1 MSNCLNFSML
11 FKTSLGSINGG
22 ESESNIIT
30 AKKVTLPDGRS
41 LPYLSGQ
48 CIRRMLKERFAEMG
62 EVLSPINAP
71 EAQEQESRKRAKS
84 PDFTSGDPA
93 TYIDDDLLG
102 YLQAEKKEVRRRTAP
117 VRASA
122 AVGLFPYAGD
132 RDYGTR
138 SKEASREEVTEEG
151 GQKLTGNIFETEIYY
166 NIFRTT
172 LLVEL
177 DRVGVFQPWELG
189 KLQDLEG
196 TRDET
201 ERRRRVR
208 VLAEAIL
215 NLWGGGKQSRLLTD
229 LGPKLLIYT
238 RQSRKNPILLEALMM
253 DDQQQLQIQPLVEAL
268 SDYRQ
273 YLDKVIVGVRTGFI
287 SDEQKNQLQEELTKV
302 NGLAD
307 KLTFDSIGKASLA
320 IFNDIDQM
328 ELPQSRE
335 V

>member
-1 MSNCLNFSML
+1 ML

-215 NLWGGGKQSRLLTD
+215 NLWGGGKQSRLLTY

>member
-1 MSNCLNFSML
+1 ML

-22 ESESNIIT
+22 ESEGNIIT

-41 LPYLSGQ
+41 LPYISGQ
-48 CIRRMLKERFAEMG
+48 CIRHMLKERLAEMG

-71 EAQEQESRKRAKS
+71 ELQEHESRKRAKS

-102 YLQAEKKEVRRRTAP
+102 YLQAKAGEQRRRTAP

-138 SKEASREEVTEEG
+138 SKESSREELTEKE
-151 GQKLTGNIFETEIYY
+151 GQKLTANIFETEIYY
-166 NIFRTT
+166 NVFRTT

-177 DRVGVFQPWELG
+177 DRVGIFQSWELG
-189 KLQDLEG
+189 KLDKKLKG
-196 TRDET
+196 SRDEK

-229 LGPKLLIYT
+229 LGPKLLVYT

-253 DDQQQLQIQPLVEAL
+253 DEQQQLQIRPLVEAL

-273 YLDKVIVGVRTGFI
+273 YLDKVIVGVRTGFL
-287 SDEQKNQLQEELTKV
+287 SDEQKNRFREELMKAD
-302 NGLAD
+302 GLAS
-307 KLTFDSIGKASLA
+307 KLTFGSIGEAASA
-320 IFNDIDQM
+320 ILSDIDGM
-328 ELPQSRE
+328 TLPPPRE
-335 V
+335 A

>member
-1 MSNCLNFSML
+1 ML

-22 ESESNIIT
+22 ESEGNIIT

-48 CIRRMLKERFAEMG
+48 CIRRMLKERLAEMG

-71 EAQEQESRKRAKS
+71 EEQEKESRKRAKS

-138 SKEASREEVTEEG
+138 SKESSREEVTEEG
-151 GQKLTGNIFETEIYY
+151 GSKLTGNIFETEIYY
-166 NIFRTT
+166 NIFRATV
-172 LLVEL
+172 LVEL

-189 KLQDLEG
+189 KLQNLEG
-196 TRDET
+196 TRNET

-208 VLAEAIL
+208 VLVEAIL

-229 LGPKLLIYT
+229 LGPKLLVYT

-253 DDQQQLQIQPLVEAL
+253 DERQQLQIQPLVEAL
-268 SDYRQ
+268 GDYRQ
-273 YLDKVIVGVRTGFI
+273 YLDKVIVGVRTGFLN
-287 SDEQKNQLQEELTKV
+287 DEQKNQLREELTKI
-302 NGLAD
+302 NGLTN
-307 KLTFDSIGKASLA
+307 KLTFSSIGEAGATILS
-320 IFNDIDQM
+320 DIEKM
-328 ELPQSRE
+328 ELPSPRE
-335 V
+335 A